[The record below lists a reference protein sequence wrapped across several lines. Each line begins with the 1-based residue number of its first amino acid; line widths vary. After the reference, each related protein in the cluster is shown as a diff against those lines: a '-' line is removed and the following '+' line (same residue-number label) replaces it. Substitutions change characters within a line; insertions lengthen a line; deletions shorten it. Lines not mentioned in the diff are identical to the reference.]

1 MLPDLREIAK
11 PTLVYNN
18 VRSLQSNMEFV
29 RADGQLQAADVL
41 VLSESHA
48 HEGQRADLVL
58 PSFQHAYYNDHH
70 MRLPSFASHH
80 LFIFFPYLFFLSL
93 LCILLQSVYR
103 YQPTRNTYVIRVWIG
118 T

>member
-11 PTLVYNN
+11 LMLVYKN

-29 RADGQLQAADVL
+29 RADRQLQAADVL
-41 VLSESHA
+41 VFSESHA

-58 PSFQHAYYNDHH
+58 PSFQHAYYNDRH
-70 MRLPSFASHH
+70 MRLPSFASP
-80 LFIFFPYLFFLSL
+80 LSLPSLPYLFFLSH
-93 LCILLQSVYR
+93 LCILLQSVYC